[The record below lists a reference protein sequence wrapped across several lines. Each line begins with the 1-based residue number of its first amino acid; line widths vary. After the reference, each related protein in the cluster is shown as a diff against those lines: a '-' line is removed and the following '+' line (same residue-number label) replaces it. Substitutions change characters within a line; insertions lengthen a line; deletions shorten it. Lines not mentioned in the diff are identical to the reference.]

1 MSIVNTGL
9 LCSKMHTQ
17 AEFMSVARF
26 YKAKGIELEVAEVY
40 AIEHFD
46 VACIVCN
53 AQGCA
58 EGIKAQRARQA
69 AASASWRDPIGILSN
84 PFLR

>member
-26 YKAKGIELEVAEVY
+26 YEAKNIKLEVAEVY

-58 EGIKAQRARQA
+58 EGIRQERAERARINAMWQ
-69 AASASWRDPIGILSN
+69 RDPIGLLSS
-84 PFLR
+84 